1 MTLDINE
8 MKTIVRR
15 GLHDE
20 DIGGMRWSDAEIE
33 RHIDHAVNDFSEA
46 VPDEAQITFATT
58 AGLRRVDLSVIA
70 DRVYLETVEY
80 PVGRFPPQLQ
90 AFSLWKDELTL
101 LGGEVPDGS
110 DISIYYGRK
119 HALDLAGTSIPPR
132 FYDLVAEGAAGY
144 AAVQWALY
152 AVNRT
157 NTGGTETPQRIQDW
171 GKARL
176 ELFYSRL
183 KTFHRNNRVRANT
196 LYRPV
201 G

>member
-15 GLHDE
+15 DLHDE
-20 DIGGMRWSDAEIE
+20 DIAGMRWSDAEIE

-46 VPDEAQITFATT
+46 VPDEALITLATT
-58 AGLRRVDLSVIA
+58 AGSRQVDVSGIG
-70 DRVYLETVEY
+70 DRIYIEAVEY
-80 PVGRFPPQLQ
+80 PIGRFPPHYP
-90 AFSLWKDELTL
+90 AYSLWKDELTL
-101 LGGEVPDGS
+101 LGGDIPDGS

-152 AVNRT
+152 ALNRT
-157 NTGGTETPQRIQDW
+157 NTGGTETPQRMLNW

-176 ELFYSRL
+176 ELFYARL
-183 KTFHRNNRVRANT
+183 KTFHRNNRVRTNT

>member
-1 MTLDINE
+1 MDLNE
-8 MKTIVRR
+8 MRAIVRR
-15 GLHDE
+15 DLHDE
-20 DIGGMRWSDAEIE
+20 EIAGMRWSDAEIE
-33 RHIDHAVNDFSEA
+33 RHINHAVNDFSEA

-58 AGLRRVDLSVIA
+58 AGSRRVDLSAIA
-70 DRVYLETVEY
+70 DRIYIEAVEY
-80 PVGRFPPQLQ
+80 PVGRFPAQFQ
-90 AFSLWKDELTL
+90 AFSLWKDGLTL
-101 LGGEVPDGS
+101 LGDDVPDGS

-119 HALDLAGTSIPPR
+119 HALDLTGTSLPSR

-157 NTGGTETPQRIQDW
+157 NTGGIETPQRMLDW

-183 KTFHRNNRVRANT
+183 KTYHRKNRVRVSNF
-196 LYRPV
+196 YRPV
-201 G
+201 Q